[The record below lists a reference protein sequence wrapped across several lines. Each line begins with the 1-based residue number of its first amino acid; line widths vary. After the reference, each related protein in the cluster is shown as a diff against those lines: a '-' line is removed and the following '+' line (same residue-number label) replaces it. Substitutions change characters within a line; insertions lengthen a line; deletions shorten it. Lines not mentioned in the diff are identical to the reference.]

1 MTFIKVKNCIGVGE
15 WVAERS
21 YVPKATVT
29 HTNYVLKQGM
39 QKQLQ
44 IFC

>member
-1 MTFIKVKNCIGVGE
+1 MRFIKVKNCIGVGE
-15 WVAERS
+15 ELAERS
-21 YVPKATVT
+21 HVPKATVT
-29 HTNYVLKQGM
+29 HTNYLLKQGM